1 MRSLGDIIGGG
12 FFLAL
17 GIWAMIGAYRLHV
30 GTIAEPQPGFF
41 PFLGGVTLAA
51 LSGILLS
58 QALLGRGKGTG
69 AFGAVWRPIAMI
81 LGLVFYVAILDSV
94 GYIIATIVLS
104 LILLRAL
111 GTKTWWVFV
120 VAALCITFGS
130 YILFDRALGV
140 TLPRGLIGF

>member
-1 MRSLGDIIGGG
+1 MRSLGDIIGGL

-17 GIWAMIGAYRLHV
+17 GIWAIIGAHKLHV
-30 GTIAEPQPGFF
+30 GTVTEPQPGFF

-51 LSGILLS
+51 LSGILLF
-58 QALLGRGKGTG
+58 QALLGRSKGTG
-69 AFGAVWRPIAMI
+69 AFGALWRPIAMI
-81 LGLVFYVAILDSV
+81 MGLVLYVAILDSI
-94 GYIIATIVLS
+94 GYILATIVLS

-111 GTKTWWVFV
+111 DTKTWWVLA

-140 TLPRGLIGF
+140 TLPRGLLGF